1 VMDLAGDVDAA
12 EHLEITTA
20 RLGDAARVR
29 QLRSLLSSRAD
40 QPRTNAPAA
49 TLREGIQSW
58 AMSLSAVTH
67 VLRPR

>member
-20 RLGDAARVR
+20 RLRDAARVR

-49 TLREGIQSW
+49 TLREGIQSS